1 MFDIKKYLKFN
12 YSNCFKN
19 HHKDISAIMAY
30 NGGWASVMNWK
41 KQLEY
46 VDMDDF
52 IEKIPY
58 PETQDYIKK
67 VLKSYWN
74 YCNIY

>member
-1 MFDIKKYLKFN
+1 
-12 YSNCFKN
+12 
-19 HHKDISAIMAY
+19 MAY

-41 KQLEY
+41 EQLEY

-58 PETQDYIKK
+58 PETQYYIKK